1 MSLSMTLNW
10 LKDIFYISTLNPIA
24 HTNAKEKEKEEVAIK
39 DLGDSVHKSD
49 VQIKY

>member
-1 MSLSMTLNW
+1 MVT
-10 LKDIFYISTLNPIA
+10 KEQE
-24 HTNAKEKEKEEVAIK
+24 NARKEQERMEEQFEKKRLEKEKEEVAIK